1 MSKVNWYMILHVQP
15 WYGSP
20 TDRTQSRMNVYALL
34 SSTSTI
40 AKTFKKDQYRS
51 GKESPMMSLWI

>member
-1 MSKVNWYMILHVQP
+1 
-15 WYGSP
+15 
-20 TDRTQSRMNVYALL
+20 MNAYALL

-51 GKESPMMSLWI
+51 GKEFPMTSLWI